1 MIFYYL
7 CFASVLALQLGTHQS
22 AGLRYLCIGVAM
34 FLIAAL
40 RSDQVDLDYKGYVDY
55 YNDVLDAGFSNV
67 EPTFILLSHLI
78 KNFTDETLPLFIFY
92 AALGITLKLVGIA
105 QLSKFPLASLLVY
118 FSGFFLLWEMT
129 QIRAAVAGGLLL
141 LCVSQIRH
149 RRLLAFLGLWG
160 LAVSFHYAALILL
173 PLYFLRSDSASAW
186 IYYLLLPLATASYMA
201 NVNLVELASFAPI
214 QLIEL
219 KIKSYETYAD
229 ADVDNIYNAVY
240 LSRCSL
246 ALLLFANRDF
256 LSRQN
261 EYFIVMLKIYFV
273 ALFIHVA
280 LASIPGISSRLSELL
295 MVVEVILI
303 PMLIH
308 FFRSKLVGHTIVVL
322 AGLTFFVFSLHY
334 TQLLMPYGISSLVLP

>member
-1 MIFYYL
+1 MSFYYL
-7 CFASVLALQLGTHQS
+7 CFASVLVLQIGTRQTALI
-22 AGLRYLCIGVAM
+22 RYLFVGVAL
-34 FLIAAL
+34 FLIAGL
-40 RSDQVDLDYKGYVDY
+40 RSDQVDLDYQGYVDY
-55 YNDVLDAGFSNV
+55 YNDVLDAGFVNV
-67 EPTFILLSHLI
+67 EPTFILLSEFVRSSVG
-78 KNFTDETLPLFIFY
+78 NTVVLFIIY
-92 AALGITLKLVGIA
+92 AALGIGLKLVGIA

-141 LCVSQIRH
+141 LCVRPIRNK
-149 RRLLAFLGLWG
+149 RLLPFLALWA

-173 PLYFLRSDSASAW
+173 PLYFLRADSAKGW
-186 IYYLLLPLATASYMA
+186 IYYSLIPFASVLYFA
-201 NVNLVELASFAPI
+201 NVDLVDLASLAPV

-240 LSRCSL
+240 LCRCAL
-246 ALLLFANRDF
+246 GLLLFANRDF

-261 EYFIVMLKIYFV
+261 EYFLVLLKVYFV

-295 MVVEVILI
+295 LVVEVILI

-308 FFRSKLVGHTIVVL
+308 LFKDRAIGHTVVAL
-322 AGLTFFVFSLHY
+322 ASLVFLIFSLHY
-334 TQLLMPYGISSLVLP
+334 TKLLMPYGISDHLFT